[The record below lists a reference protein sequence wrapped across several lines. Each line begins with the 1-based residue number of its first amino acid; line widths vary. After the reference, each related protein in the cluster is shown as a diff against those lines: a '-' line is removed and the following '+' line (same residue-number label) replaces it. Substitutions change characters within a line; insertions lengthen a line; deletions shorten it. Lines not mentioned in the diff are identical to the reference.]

1 LQDRAAILRLPSKG
15 SACGAERPQVFFFFF
30 FFFFSTG
37 ICSFEA
43 CR

>member
-30 FFFFSTG
+30 FSTG